1 MNRIRGRVPLEILA
15 ALAAAPL
22 VSCEPLLDVPAPG
35 AGHDPAGSIVRI
47 VTWNVHDLF
56 DADDRLLP
64 PGAED
69 DVPSAA
75 EVDAK
80 LDAVAAVLARLA
92 ADVVLLQEVETRALA
107 VELGARAG
115 YGDARLVEGNDPRG
129 IDVAVLSRTA
139 IPRYVSHAAERD
151 GAGRLLWPR
160 DCVEVHLEASGQRI
174 AIVGSHLSSRL
185 SDDGTRRA
193 AQASRMRAIADAIA
207 AGDAAALV
215 VAGGDS
221 QRPSLGAG
229 DRTAHRRRSLRRS
242 AAAIHDHLVVGDPG
256 GAARRAARRARPLGR
271 DCARCRGARGRRGA
285 RVRSPARGAGCAAAM
300 RFTAHVARP
309 RPRARA
315 HRPAA
320 AAK

>member
-1 MNRIRGRVPLEILA
+1 MNRALGGVPLEILA

-35 AGHDPAGSIVRI
+35 AAHDPAGSIVRI

-80 LDAVAAVLARLA
+80 LDEVAAVLARLA

-139 IPRYVSHAAERD
+139 ISRYVSHAAERD

-207 AGDAAALV
+207 AADPSALV
-215 VAGGDS
+215 LAGGDLNDP
-221 QRPSLGAG
+221 PSAPAIAALAGDGAYLDPLPPEATTWSSGARAERLDALLVARNGAG
-229 DRTAHRRRSLRRS
+229 
-242 AAAIHDHLVVGDPG
+242 AIV
-256 GAARRAARRARPLGR
+256 RAAVEPGL
-271 DCARCRGARGRRGA
+271 D
-285 RVRSPARGAGCAAAM
+285 
-300 RFTAHVARP
+300 VARASDHQP
-309 RPRARA
+309 VVLDLRLP
-315 HRPAA
+315 
-320 AAK
+320 

>member
-1 MNRIRGRVPLEILA
+1 MNRTRGRVPLEILA

-69 DVPSAA
+69 AVPSAA

-80 LDAVAAVLARLA
+80 LDALAAVLARLA
-92 ADVVLLQEVETRALA
+92 ADVVLLQEIETRALA
-107 VELGARAG
+107 VELGMRAG

-129 IDVAVLSRTA
+129 IDVAVLSRPA
-139 IPRYVSHAAERD
+139 ITRYVSHASERD
-151 GAGRLLWPR
+151 AAGRALWPR
-160 DCVEVHLEASGQRI
+160 DCVEVHLEAGGRRI

-207 AGDAAALV
+207 AADPSALV
-215 VAGGDS
+215 LAGGDLNDP
-221 QRPSLGAG
+221 PSAPAVAPLVADGAYLDPLPPDATTWSSGARAERLDALLVARAGAG
-229 DRTAHRRRSLRRS
+229 
-242 AAAIHDHLVVGDPG
+242 AIV
-256 GAARRAARRARPLGR
+256 RAAVEPGS
-271 DCARCRGARGRRGA
+271 D
-285 RVRSPARGAGCAAAM
+285 
-300 RFTAHVARP
+300 VARASDHQP
-309 RPRARA
+309 VVLDLRLP
-315 HRPAA
+315 
-320 AAK
+320 